1 MQAPNAFYAV
11 AVWRRHRDAFLRNW
25 TTETG
30 GVILEPLIILGAFG
44 YGLGRFV
51 DEFQGDI
58 SYAAYITP
66 GLIAGYAM
74 FHALFEGT
82 YGAYLRLSMHRVFDS
97 MLATPMQVED
107 LVLGE
112 TLWGASRSVLT
123 AVAVLA
129 VALAFNL
136 IESPLAVLAIPTAF
150 LVGLVFYPMAL
161 CATAVVPSI
170 NSLNNVFT
178 VIAVPMYFVSG
189 IFFPVSSLPDWLEP
203 VVWALPLTASAHL
216 MRGLVLGPLDVTHL
230 YAFVALA
237 AMIAV
242 FWLLATH
249 LMRRRLII

>member
-1 MQAPNAFYAV
+1 MEAPNAFYAV

-25 TTETG
+25 TTEAA
-30 GVILEPLIILGAFG
+30 GVFLEPLIILGAFG
-44 YGLGRFV
+44 YGLGQFV
-51 DEFQGDI
+51 GEVEGDI
-58 SYAAYITP
+58 SYAAFIMP

-123 AVAVLA
+123 AIAVL
-129 VALAFNL
+129 VAALGFGL

-178 VIAVPMYFVSG
+178 VVAVPMYFVSG
-189 IFFPVSSLPDWLEP
+189 IFFPVSGLPDWAEP

-216 MRGLVLGPLDVTHL
+216 MRGLVLGPLDMTHL
-230 YAFVALA
+230 YAFLALVA
-237 AMIAV
+237 MMV
-242 FWLLATH
+242 FFGLLATH
-249 LMRRRLII
+249 LMRRRLIT